1 MCVLA
6 PLQDLVCSSS
16 VEVAWKVLTTL
27 RTFLERNE
35 DVLVCDLLRSQFLQI
50 LQQLLVE
57 NSSATLQGD
66 SLLRLGLGVRST
78 SRADG

>member
-1 MCVLA
+1 MCVLL
-6 PLQDLVCSSS
+6 PSQDLVCSGS

-27 RTFLERNE
+27 KTFLEKNE

-57 NSSATLQGD
+57 SSSASLQGD
-66 SLLRLGLGVRST
+66 CPL
-78 SRADG
+78 